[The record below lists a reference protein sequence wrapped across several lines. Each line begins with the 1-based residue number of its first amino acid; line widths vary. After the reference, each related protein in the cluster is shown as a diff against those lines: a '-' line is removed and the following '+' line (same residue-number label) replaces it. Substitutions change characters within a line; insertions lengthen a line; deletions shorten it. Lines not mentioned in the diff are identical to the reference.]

1 MTKPKND
8 IIFDYDSATNNSE
21 MEGLPIRNSSVF
33 RKFLISYV
41 IILVIPSIGGY
52 MSYLT
57 SISVTQ
63 SISIENGVTQ
73 LEKGQEILERRM
85 AEVEGFT
92 RQLAVNQELNVLMNE
107 RDNETNVYGIWRAM
121 ENVLTFGQTND
132 FLQNYYIYLANYNL
146 ILTPGSSYRPN
157 HYYADFHYTDLS
169 LEEWMNQV
177 LKQTHRSEIKPLSSY
192 VSRGQQTSVITYM
205 QSLPL
210 DSFNDSS
217 PAVAVVVID
226 EKMIVGL
233 LSSMTDRYGGW
244 VHISDAEGRTIALKG
259 SGEPEM
265 AKMIDDPK
273 FDPNKVSQFY
283 EDDLVITTQSDSNG
297 WVYQAG
303 IPRDLLL
310 ENANKIKKMSML
322 ITGGTLLIGL
332 LVGLVLAYRHSA
344 PINRLLSVMKE
355 QFGRDDGTS
364 RNEFDFLSGNI
375 SDMITKNKLLET
387 ELNRQLPLV
396 RDAFLKRL
404 ISGEFKSRDEIWSA
418 AEQADIHLH
427 QGAGYAGL
435 VQIKGY
441 GSMDNVDI
449 LNELNASRLLLKQAL
464 SELGANVQM
473 TDWGS
478 DKVATL
484 FFSTDEEADTQR
496 TVEDIT
502 QIMDDLAQVV
512 FNDYRITIQS
522 GFGNH
527 FSSVTEVSDSFDQAN
542 QALEYA
548 IYMNER
554 GMVWSSETQTEN
566 TTYYYPLDSEQRL
579 ITTIRA
585 GELEEA
591 KRIVEAIMV
600 QNMEQRELSM
610 EMKHQLIGEMK
621 GTFIKLLDQ
630 KAFTEYD
637 SIENVKRR
645 IIDIGSAEPLET
657 VKSELYEIM
666 EELCGLIANK
676 KKDTHSQI
684 VKQIKAYTAE
694 MYSDAELTLYRVAE
708 HVERP
713 EKYIS
718 QLFKEYTGVNF
729 SDHLIKVRMDQAMIL
744 LRDSNYTVDEIAARV
759 GYNSSHSFRRA
770 FKRLNG
776 ISPSVYRQT
785 PYE

>member
-1 MTKPKND
+1 
-8 IIFDYDSATNNSE
+8 
-21 MEGLPIRNSSVF
+21 
-33 RKFLISYV
+33 V

-63 SISIENGVTQ
+63 SISIENSVTQ
-73 LEKGQEILERRM
+73 LQKSQEILEGRM

-107 RDNETNVYGIWRAM
+107 RDNETNVYGIWRTM

-157 HYYADFHYTDLS
+157 HYYTDFRYNDLS
-169 LEEWMNQV
+169 LEEWMKDV
-177 LKQTHRSEIKPLSSY
+177 LRKTHRSEIKPLSSY
-192 VSRGQQTSVITYM
+192 VSRGKQTSVITYM

-217 PAVAVVVID
+217 PAVAVVIID
-226 EKMIVGL
+226 EKMILSL
-233 LSSMTDRYGGW
+233 LSSLNDRYGGW
-244 VHISDAEGRTIALKG
+244 VHISDAEGNTIALQG
-259 SGEPEM
+259 SSEPEM
-265 AKMIDDPK
+265 VKMASDAH
-273 FDPNKVSQFY
+273 FDPSRVSQFY
-283 EDDLVITTQSDSNG
+283 GDDLVITTRSDKNG

-303 IPRDLLL
+303 IPRHVLM
-310 ENANKIKKMSML
+310 ENANRIKGMTML

-332 LVGLVLAYRHSA
+332 IVGLVLAYRNSV

-355 QFGRDDGTS
+355 QFGKDES
-364 RNEFDFLSGNI
+364 APKNEFDFLSGNI
-375 SDMITKNKLLET
+375 ADMLTKNKLLES

-404 ISGEFKSRDEIWSA
+404 ISGEFKSRDEILSA
-418 AEQADIHLH
+418 AEQADISLY
-427 QGAGYAGL
+427 QGTGYAGI

-441 GSMDNVDI
+441 ASMDSVEI

-464 SELGANVQM
+464 TELGVDVLM
-473 TDWGS
+473 TDMGS
-478 DKVATL
+478 DKVVIL
-484 FFSTDEEADTQR
+484 FFSKETDSEKDREK
-496 TVEDIT
+496 EDIT
-502 QIMDDLAQVV
+502 QIMENLAQYV
-512 FNDYRITIQS
+512 FNEYRITIQS
-522 GFGNH
+522 GFGNL
-527 FSSVTEVSDSFDQAN
+527 FTSLTEVSLSFDQAN

-548 IYMNER
+548 VYMNKKGLMWNNEA
-554 GMVWSSETQTEN
+554 QTEN

-579 ITTIRA
+579 IGTIRA

-591 KRIVEAIMV
+591 KRIVDAIIV

-610 EMKHQLIGEMK
+610 EMKHQLVGEMK
-621 GTFIKLLDQ
+621 GTFLKLLDQ
-630 KAFTEYD
+630 KAFTEYAA
-637 SIENVKRR
+637 IENVKRR
-645 IIDIGSAEPLET
+645 VIDIGSSEPLET
-657 VKSELYEIM
+657 IKAEFYEIM
-666 EELCGLIANK
+666 EELCSVIANK
-676 KKDTHSQI
+676 KKDAHIQI
-684 VKQIKAYTAE
+684 IKQIKEYTAK
-694 MYSDAELTLYRVAE
+694 MYSDTELTLYRVAE

-718 QLFKEYTGVNF
+718 QLFKEITGVNF
-729 SDHLIKVRMDQAMIL
+729 SDHLIKVRMDQAVIL
-744 LRDSNYTVDEIAARV
+744 LKESNYTVDEIASRV

-776 ISPSVYRQT
+776 VSPSVYRQSVDD
-785 PYE
+785 